1 VSFTQHHNEANG
13 EGNKD
18 GSAENYAANWGVE
31 GATTDEKIK
40 ELRARVRRAMLA
52 TVMFAHGTPMLLA
65 GDEFGRTQSGNNN
78 AYCQDNEISWLDWV
92 MADSPEGREMISFVS
107 KLIAVRQEHTALRS
121 RHFLHGHREPAP
133 GIFDIAWFNEDGENV
148 PEASWTNP
156 EHRLLCLRR
165 ATRNGD
171 RTVSVLTLLLNPTAE
186 ERVFQLPQPALP
198 GRVLIDTAQPN
209 TEAELKE
216 PKVEVKAH
224 SAVLLYAKL
233 EPATQ

>member
-1 VSFTQHHNEANG
+1 
-13 EGNKD
+13 
-18 GSAENYAANWGVE
+18 
-31 GATTDEKIK
+31 
-40 ELRARVRRAMLA
+40 
-52 TVMFAHGTPMLLA
+52 
-65 GDEFGRTQSGNNN
+65 
-78 AYCQDNEISWLDWV
+78 
-92 MADSPEGREMISFVS
+92 
-107 KLIAVRQEHTALRS
+107 
-121 RHFLHGHREPAP
+121 LHGHREPAP

-148 PEASWTNP
+148 PDASWTNP
-156 EHRLLCLRR
+156 EHQLLCLRR

-171 RTVSVLTLLLNPTAE
+171 RTVSLLTLLLNPTAE

-224 SAVLLYAKL
+224 SAILLYAKL

>member
-1 VSFTQHHNEANG
+1 
-13 EGNKD
+13 
-18 GSAENYAANWGVE
+18 
-31 GATTDEKIK
+31 
-40 ELRARVRRAMLA
+40 
-52 TVMFAHGTPMLLA
+52 
-65 GDEFGRTQSGNNN
+65 
-78 AYCQDNEISWLDWV
+78 
-92 MADSPEGREMISFVS
+92 MADSPEGREMINFVS
-107 KLIAVRQEHTALRS
+107 KLIAVRKEHTALRS

-165 ATRNGD
+165 ATQNGD
-171 RTVSVLTLLLNPTAE
+171 RTVSLLTLLLNPTAE